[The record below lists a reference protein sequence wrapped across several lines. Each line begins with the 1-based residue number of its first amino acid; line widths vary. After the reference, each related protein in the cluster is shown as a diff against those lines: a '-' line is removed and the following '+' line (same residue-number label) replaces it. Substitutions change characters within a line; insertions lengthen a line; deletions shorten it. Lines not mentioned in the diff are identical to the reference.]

1 MKLTLLGIFVLPGFL
16 AQATLGGPI
25 VLSTGTAA
33 YTISSDTTGEGLI
46 PTTVSPLAS
55 GWLANPISNGVTG
68 ANGVWI
74 APNPSQSTEPNTVSG
89 DVVYN
94 TVFSLLGLNASTA
107 VLTMNLTADDYV
119 DVSLNGHSI

>member
-74 APNPSQSTEPNTVSG
+74 APNPSQSTEPNTNERLARGVR
-89 DVVYN
+89 DR
-94 TVFSLLGLNASTA
+94 LGRQ
-107 VLTMNLTADDYV
+107 V
-119 DVSLNGHSI
+119 DRRVRSEVAE